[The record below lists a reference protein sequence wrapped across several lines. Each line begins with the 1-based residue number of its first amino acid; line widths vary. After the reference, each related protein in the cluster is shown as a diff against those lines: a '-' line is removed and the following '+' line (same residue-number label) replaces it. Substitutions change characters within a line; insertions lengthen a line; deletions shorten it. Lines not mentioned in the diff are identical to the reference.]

1 METIMVKR
9 NADTIRSECDKH
21 EWQDHLITKIVR
33 RNATNLIHRMA
44 VQARSRIYE
53 AHVVF
58 FSFLP
63 PLPPHHRGDDV

>member
-33 RNATNLIHRMA
+33 RNATNLIHFRICCIA
-44 VQARSRIYE
+44 IDYEIEEREVTLFSQTFRSV
-53 AHVVF
+53 HF
-58 FSFLP
+58 
-63 PLPPHHRGDDV
+63 D